1 MSCTKYQDAIVDL
14 ARGGGAHDTDAS
26 VLAHVDQ
33 CEACAARLARERTL
47 SAGLHALA
55 RSTASARSSDAV
67 EQRLLEAF
75 AAQHGQVA
83 PTRSGWRGWIAAA
96 AAVAIVV
103 TGLTLAWRIGE
114 APVDPG
120 PEARAAAA
128 PDSAGFVAWPG
139 AAVLPAFE
147 SGQLVRTELPA
158 TVLPMLGLVPAST
171 PANGKVVADV
181 LVGQDGLARA
191 VRLAR

>member
-1 MSCTKYQDAIVDL
+1 MSCTKYEDAIVDL
-14 ARGGGAHDTDAS
+14 ARGGGTHDTDAP
-26 VLAHVDQ
+26 VLAHVGH

-55 RSTASARSSDAV
+55 RSTAAAGSSDAL

-75 AAQHGQVA
+75 AAEHGRSA
-83 PTRSGWRGWIAAA
+83 AARSGWRGWIAAA
-96 AAVAIVV
+96 AAAAILV
-103 TGLTLAWRIGE
+103 TGLTLAWRIEE
-114 APVDPG
+114 APVDPV
-120 PEARAAAA
+120 PEGSMAPAA
-128 PDSAGFVAWPG
+128 DSAGFVAWPG

-147 SGQLVRTELPA
+147 SGQLVRTELPV